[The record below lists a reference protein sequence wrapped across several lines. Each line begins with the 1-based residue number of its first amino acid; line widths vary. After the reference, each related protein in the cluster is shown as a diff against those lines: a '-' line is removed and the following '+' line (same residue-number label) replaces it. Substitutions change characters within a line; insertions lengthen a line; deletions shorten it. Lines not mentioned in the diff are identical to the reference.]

1 MARKRMITRT
11 IKVTEVTVLGLSFES
26 ESARSVH
33 YTIPGVF
40 TKVANGK
47 VDFDYDKLLKV
58 VKKRYDS
65 EDFTHVKVV
74 GAKQYAKLYGI
85 PEEDFINVA
94 KELYPNSSSEIA
106 LADTTED

>member
-1 MARKRMITRT
+1 MARKRMVTRT
-11 IKVTEVTVLGLSFES
+11 IKVTEVTVLGLSSES

-40 TKVANGK
+40 TKVNDGK

-65 EDFTHVKVV
+65 EDFTNVKVV
-74 GAKQYAKLYGI
+74 SAKQYAKLYGI
-85 PEEDFINVA
+85 PEEEFVKVA
-94 KELYPNSSSEIA
+94 KELYPNSFSEIA
-106 LADTTED
+106 LAGATED

>member
-11 IKVTEVTVLGLSFES
+11 IKVTEVTVLGLSSES

-40 TKVANGK
+40 TKVNEGK
-47 VDFDYDKLLKV
+47 VDFDYGKLLKV

-65 EDFTHVKVV
+65 EEFTNVKVV

-85 PEEDFINVA
+85 SEEEFIKVA
-94 KELYPNSSSEIA
+94 KELYPNSFSEIA

>member
-1 MARKRMITRT
+1 MARKRMVTRT
-11 IKVTEVTVLGLSFES
+11 IKVTVVTVLGLSSES

-40 TKVANGK
+40 TKVTDGK
-47 VDFDYDKLLKV
+47 IDFDYDKLLKV

-65 EDFTHVKVV
+65 EDFTNVKVV
-74 GAKQYAKLYGI
+74 NAKQYAKLYGI
-85 PEEDFINVA
+85 PEEEFIRVA
-94 KELYPNSSSEIA
+94 KELYPKSFSEIA

>member
-1 MARKRMITRT
+1 MSST
-11 IKVTEVTVLGLSFES
+11 S
-26 ESARSVH
+26 ESVRSVH

-40 TKVANGK
+40 TKVTDGK

-58 VKKRYDS
+58 VKKRYDR
-65 EDFTHVKVV
+65 EYFTHVKVV

-85 PEEDFINVA
+85 PEEDFIRVS
-94 KELYPNSSSEIA
+94 KELYPNSFSEIA

>member
-11 IKVTEVTVLGLSFES
+11 IKVTEVTVLGLSSES

-40 TKVANGK
+40 TKVTDGK

-65 EDFTHVKVV
+65 EYFTNVKVV

-85 PEEDFINVA
+85 PEEEFIRVA
-94 KELYPNSSSEIA
+94 KELYPKSFSEIA

>member
-11 IKVTEVTVLGLSFES
+11 IKVTEVTVLGLSSEFEP
-26 ESARSVH
+26 ARSVH

-40 TKVANGK
+40 TKVTDGK

-65 EDFTHVKVV
+65 EYFTHVKVV

-85 PEEDFINVA
+85 PEEEFIRVA
-94 KELYPNSSSEIA
+94 KELYPKSFSEIA
-106 LADTTED
+106 LADTAED

>member
-11 IKVTEVTVLGLSFES
+11 IKVTEVTVLGLSSES
-26 ESARSVH
+26 ESARSVY

-40 TKVANGK
+40 TKVINGK
-47 VDFDYDKLLKV
+47 VDYDYDKLLKV

-65 EDFTHVKVV
+65 EEFTNVKVV

-85 PEEDFINVA
+85 PEEEFIRVA
-94 KELYPNSSSEIA
+94 KELYPSSFSEIA

>member
-1 MARKRMITRT
+1 MARKRMVTRT
-11 IKVTEVTVLGLSFES
+11 IKVTVVTVLGMSSTS
-26 ESARSVH
+26 ESVRSVH

-40 TKVANGK
+40 TKVTNGK

-58 VKKRYDS
+58 VKKHYDS
-65 EDFTHVKVV
+65 EYFTHVKVV

-94 KELYPNSSSEIA
+94 KELYPNASSEIA
-106 LADTTED
+106 LAGTTED

>member
-11 IKVTEVTVLGLSFES
+11 IKVTEVTVLGLSSES
-26 ESARSVH
+26 ESVRSVH

-40 TKVANGK
+40 TKVTDGK

-65 EDFTHVKVV
+65 EDFTNVKVV

-85 PEEDFINVA
+85 PEEEFIKVA
-94 KELYPNSSSEIA
+94 KELYPNSFSEIA

>member
-11 IKVTEVTVLGLSFES
+11 IKVTVVTVLGLSSES

-40 TKVANGK
+40 TKVTDGK

-65 EDFTHVKVV
+65 EEFTNVKVV
-74 GAKQYAKLYGI
+74 GAKQYTKLYGI
-85 PEEDFINVA
+85 PEEEFIRVA
-94 KELYPNSSSEIA
+94 KELFPHPISKT

>member
-11 IKVTEVTVLGLSFES
+11 IKVTVVTVLGMSSTS
-26 ESARSVH
+26 ESVRSVH

-40 TKVANGK
+40 TKVNDGK

-65 EDFTHVKVV
+65 EYFTHAKVV
-74 GAKQYAKLYGI
+74 DAKQYAKLYGI
-85 PEEDFINVA
+85 PEEDFIRVA
-94 KELYPNSSSEIA
+94 KELYSKPFSKIA